1 MLDTLLLLSNAGI
14 KQGDHHFSGKPGR
27 PGNVWDL
34 TTCLEKVREN
44 YPLLALSLGRH
55 QCCHWLFQIHI
66 AILEGFSVKSVL
78 KIFQWRYSTLVA
90 LTKIHA

>member
-44 YPLLALSLGRH
+44 YPLLALSLG
-55 QCCHWLFQIHI
+55 
-66 AILEGFSVKSVL
+66 
-78 KIFQWRYSTLVA
+78 
-90 LTKIHA
+90 